1 MDPRGR
7 LGSTLLDEFAR
18 CPITRKQDIRDHF
31 VPSFFFGC
39 EAEDPSVGWALDGKS
54 LPMNARL
61 QVLFGSDIGHWD
73 VTDMRSVLADAHE
86 MVDAGR
92 VSPDD
97 FRDFT
102 FANAVR
108 LHGRHQP
115 EFFRGTSVEH
125 EASAVLAA
133 ATR

>member
-1 MDPRGR
+1 M
-7 LGSTLLDEFAR
+7 
-18 CPITRKQDIRDHF
+18 
-31 VPSFFFGC
+31 PSFFFGC
-39 EAEDPSVGWALDGKS
+39 EAEDPSVRWALDGK

-73 VTDMRSVLADAHE
+73 VTDMRRVLADAHE
-86 MVDAGR
+86 MVDDGR

-125 EASAVLAA
+125 EARAVLESPQ
-133 ATR
+133 R